1 MTTMEINFKWK
12 RSESIE
18 YPKVWHTF
26 KARDLDS
33 NDLVEYRIEDIT
45 KSNANE
51 VLKHLK
57 ANYILD
63 DVLIQAIGKINKFLK
78 IRIYIYFF

>member
-1 MTTMEINFKWK
+1 MTTMEINLKWK
-12 RSESIE
+12 RSDSIE

-26 KARDLDS
+26 SARDLDS
-33 NDLVEYRIEDIT
+33 DDLVEYRIEDIT

-57 ANYILD
+57 ANYLPD
-63 DVLIQAIGKINKFLK
+63 EVLIQALGKTN
-78 IRIYIYFF
+78 